1 MSDLSGE
8 IIDGRYQLIRQVAA
22 GGMASIYEGFDTR
35 LDRKVAVKIMH
46 SHLAQDEQFVERF
59 IREAKAAAALSHPNI
74 VAVQDQGWNQSGT
87 PAVFI
92 VMELVEGHTLREYLN
107 EQGKLSIRD
116 GVKFLLPVL
125 SALSAAHKIGIIHRD
140 IKPEN
145 ILISSEGR
153 IKIADFGLAKGPL
166 LGSSMTAESSVILG
180 SVSYLS
186 PEQVQRGVA
195 DARSDL
201 YSVGITAFEIFTG
214 DKPYGGDIPIQIA
227 YKHVNERVPRLS
239 SLIENVPPELDELI
253 YRATSS
259 DPDERPRE
267 ASEFHRILGNIN
279 HQLNPKENQLS
290 LELDIPIQPMRPVKE
305 RRSLRKKL
313 RELTTPIDKEATQA
327 IKASSER
334 KEEEQEA
341 SIKPKSKLPES
352 TAQVAKRKKISKRVR
367 RNRYI
372 ALAMAVIVGISGWYV
387 LVGPGS
393 RVVVPSTVGA
403 DSSELTAALSPL
415 GLRFIVAEERY
426 SEMIESGRVIESLPA
441 GGEKVEQGGT
451 IKIILSKGPE
461 RYSIP
466 MLVGLT
472 PTAAKNLISRSPLKL
487 APIVEVFSSV
497 VPKGFVISSNPTI
510 GIKVK
515 RGAEVTIT
523 VSKGLEQVPFAV
535 YIGKSGEQALNEL
548 TQAGFD
554 VSTTYAFSEVR
565 LAGEVISQSPTGGV
579 AIDKGSAVTI
589 VVSKGSEFSYI
600 PNLFSIEQSKAIKAL
615 QDLGLKV
622 TVKIIGRK
630 TIKKVTNMSPKVGS
644 KVKRGS
650 TVTITVG

>member
-1 MSDLSGE
+1 MSDLTGE
-8 IIDGRYQLIRQVAA
+8 IIDGRYQLIRQVAT

-46 SHLAQDEQFVERF
+46 PHLAQDEQFVERF

-125 SALSAAHKIGIIHRD
+125 SALAAAHKIGIIHRD

-145 ILISSEGR
+145 ILISREGR

-166 LGSSMTAESSVILG
+166 LGSTMTAESSVILG

-186 PEQVQRGVA
+186 PEQVQRGIA
-195 DARSDL
+195 DARSDV
-201 YSVGITAFEIFTG
+201 YSVGISAFEMFSG

-239 SLIENVPPELDELI
+239 SLLPDVPSELDDLI

-259 DPDERPRE
+259 DPDERPRD
-267 ASEFHRILGNIN
+267 ASEFHRILSQIN

-305 RRSLRKKL
+305 KRSFRKKM
-313 RELTTPIDKEATQA
+313 RELTTPIDREATKA
-327 IKASSER
+327 ISRKPVEESVQIDKSET
-334 KEEEQEA
+334 
-341 SIKPKSKLPES
+341 PES
-352 TAQVAKRKKISKRVR
+352 TAQIAKRKKVSKRVR

-372 ALAMAVIVGISGWYV
+372 ALGMAVIVGISGWYV

-403 DSSELTAALSPL
+403 DSQEIAAALSPL
-415 GLRFIVAEERY
+415 GLQYVIVEERY
-426 SEMIESGRVIESLPA
+426 SEMIESGRVIESSPT
-441 GGEKVEQGGT
+441 GGEKIDQGGT
-451 IKIILSKGPE
+451 VKIVLSKGPE
-461 RYSIP
+461 RYAVP
-466 MLVGLT
+466 RLVGLT
-472 PTAAKNLISRSPLKL
+472 PAAAKNLIAKSPLKL
-487 APIVEVFSSV
+487 APIVEVFSET
-497 VPKGFVISSNPTI
+497 VPKGFVISSNPTT
-510 GIKVK
+510 GSKLK
-515 RGAEVTIT
+515 RGALVTIT
-523 VSKGLEQVPFAV
+523 VSKGKEQVSYASYV
-535 YIGKSGEQALNEL
+535 GKNGEQALTEL
-548 TQAGFD
+548 TEAGFN
-554 VSTTYAFSEVR
+554 VTSTYGFSEVK
-565 LAGEVISQSPTGGV
+565 LAGEVISQNPAGGA
-579 AIDKGSAVTI
+579 AIDKGSAVAI
-589 VVSKGSEFSYI
+589 VISKGSEFSYI
-600 PNLFSIEQSKAIKAL
+600 PNLFSIEQSKAVKAL
-615 QDLGLKV
+615 QDLGLRV

-630 TIKKVTNMSPKVGS
+630 SVKKVTNMSPKVGS

>member
-1 MSDLSGE
+1 MSDLTGE
-8 IIDGRYQLIRQVAA
+8 VIDGRYQLIRQVAT

-46 SHLAQDEQFVERF
+46 PHLAQDEQFVERF
-59 IREAKAAAALSHPNI
+59 IREAKAAASLSHPNI

-116 GVKFLLPVL
+116 GIKFLLPVL
-125 SALSAAHKIGIIHRD
+125 SALTAAHKVGIIHRD

-145 ILISSEGR
+145 ILISREGR

-166 LGSSMTAESSVILG
+166 LGSTMTAESSIILG

-186 PEQVQRGVA
+186 PEQVQRGIA
-195 DARSDL
+195 DSRSDV
-201 YSVGITAFEIFTG
+201 YSVGITAFEMFTG

-239 SLIENVPPELDELI
+239 SLLSEVPPQLDELI

-259 DPDERPRE
+259 DPDERPRD
-267 ASEFHRILGNIN
+267 ASEFHRILSQVN

-290 LELDIPIQPMRPVKE
+290 LELDIPIQPMRPKKE
-305 RRSLRKKL
+305 KRSFRKKV
-313 RELTTPIDKEATQA
+313 RELTTPIDREATEA
-327 IKASSER
+327 ISRKPVEESAQIEKA
-334 KEEEQEA
+334 K
-341 SIKPKSKLPES
+341 
-352 TAQVAKRKKISKRVR
+352 TAETTSQIAKRKKVSKRVR

-372 ALAMAVIVGISGWYV
+372 ALCLAVIVGISGWYV

-403 DSSELTAALSPL
+403 DAKEVAAALSPL
-415 GLRFIVAEERY
+415 GLQYVVIEERY
-426 SEMIESGRVIESLPA
+426 SEMIESGRVIESSPT
-441 GGEKVEQGGT
+441 GGEKIDQGGT
-451 IKIILSKGPE
+451 VKIVISKGPE
-461 RYSIP
+461 RYAIP
-466 MLVGLT
+466 RLIGLT
-472 PTAAKNLISRSPLKL
+472 PTAAKNLIAKSPLKL
-487 APIVEVFSSV
+487 APIVEVFNSE
-497 VPKGFVISSNPTI
+497 VPKGFVISSDPAT
-510 GIKVK
+510 GTKVK
-515 RGAEVTIT
+515 RDTLVTIT
-523 VSKGLEQVPFAV
+523 VSKGKEQVPYASYV
-535 YIGKSGEQALNEL
+535 GKNGEQALNEL
-548 TQAGFD
+548 TDAGFS
-554 VSTTYAFSEVR
+554 VTSTYAFSEVR
-565 LAGEVISQSPTGGV
+565 LAGEVISQNPAGGL
-579 AIDKGSAVTI
+579 AIDKGSPVAI
-589 VVSKGSEFSYI
+589 VISKGSEFSYI
-600 PNLFSIEQSKAIKAL
+600 PNLFSIEQSKAVKAL
-615 QDLGLKV
+615 QDLGLRV

-630 TIKKVTNMSPKVGS
+630 SVKKVTNMSPKVGS